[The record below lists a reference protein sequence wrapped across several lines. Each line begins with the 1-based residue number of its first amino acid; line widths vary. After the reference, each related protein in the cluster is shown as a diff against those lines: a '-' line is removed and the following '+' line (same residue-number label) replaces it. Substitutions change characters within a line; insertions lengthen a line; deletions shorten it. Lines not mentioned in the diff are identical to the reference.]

1 MKNKRYDEAI
11 DYYRLAVKIIE
22 EDLNSIYK
30 KDSFF
35 FLQEVVISSSCE
47 SQSESIKKPLFTQS
61 RRNREKSTRDRKK
74 KTYSEK
80 TINHFNESYSNRLFQ
95 LGLTLYTKYM
105 IEEKSELTIGF
116 LPDII
121 ITFEKVIKI
130 ESFLGSNPA
139 RIIHSLIY
147 LSNVYLEQGDH
158 AASLKYLN
166 EAESSV
172 FLYEKAQK
180 VCNFFDSY
188 PILFENLIS
197 FRPLTKKWRIN

>member
-11 DYYRLAVKIIE
+11 DFYRLAVKMIE

-30 KDSFF
+30 NDSFF
-35 FLQEVVISSSCE
+35 LEEVIISTSE

-61 RRNREKSTRDRKK
+61 RRNREMSTRDKK
-74 KTYSEK
+74 KNAYSEIA
-80 TINHFNESYSNRLFQ
+80 INHFNESYSNRLFQ

-105 IEEKSELTIGF
+105 IEEKSELTIDF
-116 LPDII
+116 LPEII
-121 ITFEKVIKI
+121 TTFEKVIKI
-130 ESFLGSNPA
+130 ESFLGSDPA

-147 LSNVYLEQGDH
+147 LSNVYLEQGDQ

-180 VCNFFDSY
+180 VHFF
-188 PILFENLIS
+188 IFMFIS
-197 FRPLTKKWRIN
+197 FLKFK